1 MPNNH
6 KPAPV
11 FRLGKRAGYDVS
23 SRRYRTIEGK
33 VVSRKEFEQGAG
45 DGRQFFGGPV
55 ASLNYSPNST
65 LLTKLERLVSHAEK
79 GADLTADPTLNALGN
94 RFNHVMAATKA
105 YDKAQ
110 SRPIPSEIRA
120 SMRLAD
126 FYFRQAGDI
135 ESHARTP
142 MEVATG
148 GQIEVQSSDR
158 GYKDAVT
165 DLYEEIDMWTVLAR
179 AWMGAAQ
186 YGISLPYEV
195 WDESEADHPQLK
207 QIVDLP
213 PYYVWIGYAL
223 PFGLV
228 MSQPGQLGEDVFNK
242 AANYALL
249 PFNDAAQWSKQALE
263 TSIMPMTFNT
273 NGYEQN
279 ENIARGWNIPLANAY
294 LQPVRAFSYGYE
306 RYPVVPTSRAFGA
319 LGTRMIFD
327 EVVRGTIEGYQN
339 QLWVFTLGTEKAMPR
354 GDELLA
360 LQQALSDMAG
370 ERTGRFVWRHG
381 LEVNLFAP
389 KSLEQMLA
397 AETRQAFTLEAF
409 RQLGGNIRIET
420 GNPLIGQRETAADKV
435 DLSVWLR
442 RLEWPRRVVL
452 KWERYV
458 RAKIAKS
465 MGPAAVKAN
474 RNTRVEWARSLLDV
488 SQVIEQELVPMYNI
502 GWLSPRTGLSKAGM
516 SYEQER
522 QNKLD
527 DLEDAYL
534 FEAPASFSQTT
545 VKPGTVP
552 SRTDS
557 QPQNDGRRMGGSLNL
572 TAAWENDASRQ
583 LLMQAVAQSV
593 QRHLVEQ
600 PSVDAFISG
609 LTAAT
614 HEHLG
619 AVTRD
624 SYTATGGRG
633 ELNDEAANFSAD
645 FVNAFTDGFRS
656 RLLTDQEHG
665 SDLSVHAGRAMLYAT
680 EGYKM
685 AVVNGQRLA
694 MRDRGVRGWKRIV
707 GADACPACK
716 ADSAIMHGI
725 AEPFTLVHVNES
737 LSAEELSVQ
746 YYSAAGFPGV
756 HIPVPSYH
764 DETTDLL
771 RKLGTKKHTQRRAR
785 G

>member
-1 MPNNH
+1 MPN
-6 KPAPV
+6 KPPPV
-11 FRLGKRAGYDVS
+11 FRLGKRAGYDVT
-23 SRRYRTIEGK
+23 SRRYRTIDGK
-33 VVSRKEFEQGAG
+33 TISRKQFEHGSG
-45 DGRQFFGGPV
+45 DGREYFGGPV

-65 LLTKLERLVSHAEK
+65 ILTKLERIVSKAEK
-79 GADLTADPTLNALGN
+79 GADLTDDPLLKQLGD
-94 RFNHVMAATKA
+94 RFNHVMAATKP

-120 SMRLAD
+120 GMRLAD
-126 FYFRQAGDI
+126 FYFRQAGDV

-148 GQIEVQSSDR
+148 GQIEVQSADP
-158 GYKDAVT
+158 GYKAAIEE
-165 DLYEEIDMWTVLAR
+165 LYESIDMWTVLAR
-179 AWMGAAQ
+179 AWMGSAQ
-186 YGISLPYEV
+186 YGVSLPYEI
-195 WDESEADHPQLK
+195 WDETDPKSPQLR

-228 MSQPGQLGEDVFNK
+228 QTQPGQLGDEAFNR

-249 PFNDAAQWSKQALE
+249 PFNDQQQWTKNAFDTQV
-263 TSIMPMTFNT
+263 MPMTFNT
-273 NGYEQN
+273 NGTEQN
-279 ENIARGWNIPLANAY
+279 ENIARGWNIPLANQY

-452 KWERYV
+452 KWERYI
-458 RAKIAKS
+458 RAKIAAG
-465 MGPAAVKAN
+465 MGPKAVEAN
-474 RNTRVEWARSLLDV
+474 KKTRVEWSRSLLDV

-527 DLEDAYL
+527 DIEDAYL

-552 SRTDS
+552 SRTNS
-557 QPQNDGRRMGGSLNL
+557 QPQNDGQRQIAGRRIDLE
-572 TAAWENDASRQ
+572 AAWADDASRQ
-583 LLMQAVAQSV
+583 LLMQAVAQNV
-593 QRHLVEQ
+593 QRNLIEQ
-600 PSVDAFISG
+600 PQIDSFISG

-619 AVTRD
+619 KVTQD
-624 SYTATGGRG
+624 SYSSTGGRG
-633 ELNDEAANFSAD
+633 ELAPEALNFSAD

-656 RLLTDQEHG
+656 RLLSDADNG

-694 MRDRGVRGWKRIV
+694 MRDKGVRAWKRVV

-716 ADSAIMHGI
+716 ADAAIMHGI

-737 LSAEELSVQ
+737 LMQEELSVQ

-764 DETTDLL
+764 DETVDLL
-771 RKLGTKKHTQRRAR
+771 KKLGSKKHIQRRAR